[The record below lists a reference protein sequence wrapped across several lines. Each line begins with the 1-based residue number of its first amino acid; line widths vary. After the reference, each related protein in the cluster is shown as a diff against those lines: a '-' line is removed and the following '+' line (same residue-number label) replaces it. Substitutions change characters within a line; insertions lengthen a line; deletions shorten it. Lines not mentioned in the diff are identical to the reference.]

1 MKQRAQEFFQRKL
14 TAPIRGQIQQG
25 ATPQGMA
32 LTVSCGIAI
41 AIFPLLGSTMLLC
54 LIAGIVFKLNQ
65 PVLHAVNYILFP
77 LQLILIPVFLKC
89 GEKLTNSPPIVFD
102 PLLIIHEFS
111 TDVGSFFTKYGMA
124 GLHGVLVWLIVAP
137 LVVWI
142 SYQILIRI
150 FKKWKRPI

>member
-14 TAPIRGQIQQG
+14 TAPIKGQIQQG

-137 LVVWI
+137 LIVWI

-150 FKKWKRPI
+150 FKKWKRPV